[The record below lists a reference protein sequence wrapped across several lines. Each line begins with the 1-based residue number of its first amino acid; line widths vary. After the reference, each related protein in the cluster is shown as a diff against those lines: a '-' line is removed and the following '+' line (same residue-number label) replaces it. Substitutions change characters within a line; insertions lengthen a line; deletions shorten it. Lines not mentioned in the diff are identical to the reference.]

1 MNWNLQQSS
10 HWGCEILPPPP
21 SMRLTGWKGGMGSIV
36 LLLTLAGSVAFADEG
51 LADANSTKDPV
62 EQPPRPALNSEPA
75 LPATDVALHT
85 AEISAESTATESDR
99 ALTHARALSRAF
111 RDSAQ
116 KALPSVVTVFSR
128 SKEASAANPVLDII
142 GGERSQKFDSVGSG
156 VIISSDGVILTN
168 HHVIADAAIIE
179 VRLQDGRQFR
189 AKNPMSDSQSDV
201 AIIKIDA
208 RGPLP
213 AAEIGNSD
221 DLYVGDW
228 VIAIG
233 SPFMIEASVSAG
245 IISGTG
251 RYQTLSRDVKGQFL
265 QTDAAINP
273 GNSGGPLLDLEGR
286 VIGIN
291 TAISSRT
298 GGFEGIGFA
307 IPIDRA
313 IWIESELL
321 KYGKVRR
328 GYVGVRASSVPYELA
343 KQLDLPDNSG
353 ALVNSLT
360 PDRPG
365 AKAGLRPGD
374 VIIDFAGGRVQSN
387 SGFAELVQQ
396 SPIGQPL
403 PMTVIRDGQRIELQ
417 LELVEKPF

>member
-1 MNWNLQQSS
+1 MRFANKRWFTSNVFGLRLGPVWLMGLCVVLQSAPLDWVPARGRLQAAAPDDGRESGAGLQES
-10 HWGCEILPPPP
+10 PPKPKIRSGTALPE
-21 SMRLTGWKGGMGSIV
+21 
-36 LLLTLAGSVAFADEG
+36 VAENV
-51 LADANSTKDPV
+51 LADSA
-62 EQPPRPALNSEPA
+62 
-75 LPATDVALHT
+75 VAL
-85 AEISAESTATESDR
+85 SASAKQELVA
-99 ALTHARALSRAF
+99 HARALSRAF

-116 KALPSVVTVFSR
+116 TALPSVVTVFSR
-128 SKEASAANPVLDII
+128 SKRSSESANPVLNLI
-142 GGERSQKFDSVGSG
+142 GGENEQKFDSVGSG
-156 VIISSDGVILTN
+156 VIIQSDGLILTN
-168 HHVIADAAIIE
+168 HHVVADAAIIE

-189 AKNPMSDSQSDV
+189 AGEPKSDVQSDV
-201 AIIKIDA
+201 AILKINVSEE
-208 RGPLP
+208 LP
-213 AAEIGNSD
+213 AAQIGSSK

-228 VIAIG
+228 VLAIG

-251 RYQTLSRDVKGQFL
+251 RYQQLSRNVQGQFL

-273 GNSGGPLLDLEGR
+273 GNSGGPLIDLDGR

-313 IWIESELL
+313 MWIKNELQE
-321 KYGKVRR
+321 YGQVRR
-328 GYVGVRASSVPYELA
+328 GLAGVRVESVPYDLA
-343 KQLDLPDNSG
+343 KRLDLPAGAG
-353 ALVNSLT
+353 ALVNSVV

-365 AKAGLRPGD
+365 DRAGLKRGD

-396 SPIGQPL
+396 SPIGEPL
-403 PMTVIRDGQRIELQ
+403 PMTIIREGERLQ
-417 LELVEKPF
+417 LTVELVEKP